1 MRPILLKMSA
11 FGPYPGETS
20 IDFTKLGRQG
30 LYLISGDT
38 GAGKTSI
45 FDAIIYALYGRASG
59 SGREPAMLR
68 SLYALPET
76 PTYVELKFSYRGKE
90 YSVVR
95 SPEYSR
101 PAKRG
106 GGMVRQPAEAELTLP
121 DKSVITRCSE
131 VDRKIVEI
139 IGLNREQFLQI
150 AMIAQGEFLKLLIAS
165 TDERKKIFR
174 QIFGTER
181 YFQLQEQLKLAAGSA
196 RDDCDAARRRLSQ
209 YVAGIRGEDMTGLP
223 MPEVLPR
230 LSILI
235 ENDSKAADE
244 GAKQLE
250 ELEKSL
256 EELNRQLGAAEKL
269 ENAKKELAIASKQ
282 FDECN
287 KRLNEKS
294 AELEN
299 LRAKEPERLEL
310 DKRITLEE
318 SFLPR
323 YDELEARKKELDEES
338 ERLCADLELVEKL
351 ENNDA
356 KYKKAVE
363 NFKNRRKELEN
374 AGEEYERY
382 LREQNSEQIRNAK
395 LHEID
400 NNYNKWMQAEAQH
413 SRDLAEYKKS
423 AVESDRLRAEL
434 AAKERAF
441 LDEQAG
447 ILAARLSDGE
457 PCPVCG
463 STAHPNPAKIPI
475 FAPTEA
481 VLNELREKSGKA
493 DERTRKFSEISG
505 VSNGKLTQLQTA
517 LVSSAVEIFESPD
530 LKTLPERLGRAF
542 DESNARLKKLDEQ
555 IKLTEKAITERSTLD
570 SRIKKG
576 EEVMQD
582 NEIQL
587 NRHKMSS
594 AALKARVNELGKNV
608 EKIASELKYSCKSEA
623 KASIDGLIRE
633 RDLMKQRL
641 ESAEKA
647 YNSESAM
654 KSSLSGQITQLEK
667 QIVGSEDQNAGL
679 IRSKVSELTA
689 LRAKLSLAQ
698 NEILTRNSC
707 NKEAAKQIAACSEEV
722 ERLEKKLILVQNL
735 SNTAGGN
742 LRGQDKL
749 MLETWVQI
757 TFFDRIIRRANL
769 RFSVM
774 SGGQYEL
781 VRRPEPLS
789 TRIQSGLE
797 LDVIDHFNGSE
808 RSVRTLSGGEAF
820 KASLSLALG
829 LSDEIQSAAGGIRL
843 ETMFVDEGFGSLDE
857 ESLSQAISALGD
869 LAESDRLVGI
879 ISHVSELK
887 ERIDKQIRVKKPS
900 SAGSSIEI
908 VV

>member
-90 YSVVR
+90 YSGVR

-150 AMIAQGEFLKLLIAS
+150 AMIAQGEFLKLLLAS

-196 RDDCDAARRRLSQ
+196 RADCDAASRSLSQ

-230 LSILI
+230 LSLLI
-235 ENDSKAADE
+235 ENDSKAVDE

-269 ENAKKELAIASKQ
+269 ENAKKDLAIASKQ

-338 ERLCADLELVEKL
+338 ECLCADL
-351 ENNDA
+351 
-356 KYKKAVE
+356 
-363 NFKNRRKELEN
+363 
-374 AGEEYERY
+374 
-382 LREQNSEQIRNAK
+382 
-395 LHEID
+395 
-400 NNYNKWMQAEAQH
+400 
-413 SRDLAEYKKS
+413 
-423 AVESDRLRAEL
+423 
-434 AAKERAF
+434 
-441 LDEQAG
+441 
-447 ILAARLSDGE
+447 
-457 PCPVCG
+457 
-463 STAHPNPAKIPI
+463 
-475 FAPTEA
+475 
-481 VLNELREKSGKA
+481 
-493 DERTRKFSEISG
+493 
-505 VSNGKLTQLQTA
+505 
-517 LVSSAVEIFESPD
+517 
-530 LKTLPERLGRAF
+530 
-542 DESNARLKKLDEQ
+542 
-555 IKLTEKAITERSTLD
+555 
-570 SRIKKG
+570 
-576 EEVMQD
+576 
-582 NEIQL
+582 
-587 NRHKMSS
+587 
-594 AALKARVNELGKNV
+594 
-608 EKIASELKYSCKSEA
+608 
-623 KASIDGLIRE
+623 
-633 RDLMKQRL
+633 
-641 ESAEKA
+641 
-647 YNSESAM
+647 
-654 KSSLSGQITQLEK
+654 
-667 QIVGSEDQNAGL
+667 
-679 IRSKVSELTA
+679 
-689 LRAKLSLAQ
+689 
-698 NEILTRNSC
+698 
-707 NKEAAKQIAACSEEV
+707 
-722 ERLEKKLILVQNL
+722 
-735 SNTAGGN
+735 
-742 LRGQDKL
+742 
-749 MLETWVQI
+749 
-757 TFFDRIIRRANL
+757 
-769 RFSVM
+769 
-774 SGGQYEL
+774 
-781 VRRPEPLS
+781 
-789 TRIQSGLE
+789 
-797 LDVIDHFNGSE
+797 
-808 RSVRTLSGGEAF
+808 
-820 KASLSLALG
+820 
-829 LSDEIQSAAGGIRL
+829 
-843 ETMFVDEGFGSLDE
+843 
-857 ESLSQAISALGD
+857 
-869 LAESDRLVGI
+869 
-879 ISHVSELK
+879 
-887 ERIDKQIRVKKPS
+887 
-900 SAGSSIEI
+900 
-908 VV
+908 